1 MTIGFAPGECGYAAG
16 MDKPQRRA
24 ERLLE
29 VAGTSYAAEAG
40 IRIDDKPMPLFQLLV
55 LCMLASKPIDASI
68 AMRAARELFK
78 AGLRTPKAV
87 LAAPRQA
94 MIDAFGRAHYV
105 RYDESS
111 ATRLTDMAQRVRDEF
126 GGDLREIARRS
137 DHDPATA
144 KRIIKQFKGIG
155 DTGAD
160 IYLREVQDVWTWA
173 RPYFDDRATAAAKEL
188 GLPTDPATLSALA
201 AGANARLA
209 AALVRSSLD
218 DDVRSQL
225 ID

>member
-1 MTIGFAPGECGYAAG
+1 
-16 MDKPQRRA
+16 MDKPEQRVK
-24 ERLLE
+24 RLLE

-40 IRIDDKPMPLFQLLV
+40 IRVADKPMPLFQLLV
-55 LCMLASKPIDASI
+55 LCMLASKPIDATI

-87 LAAPRQA
+87 LESRRQT

-111 ATRLTDMAQRVRDEF
+111 ATRLTDMAERVRDEF
-126 GGDLREIARRS
+126 RGDLREIERRS
-137 DHDPATA
+137 DRDPSKA
-144 KRIIKQFKGIG
+144 KRILKQFKGIG

-160 IYLREVQDVWTWA
+160 IFLREVQDVWIWA

-188 GLPTDPATLSALA
+188 GLPTDPAELSALA
-201 AGANARLA
+201 AGANSRLA
-209 AALVRSSLD
+209 AALVRASLD
-218 DDVRSQL
+218 DDVRRQVT
-225 ID
+225 D